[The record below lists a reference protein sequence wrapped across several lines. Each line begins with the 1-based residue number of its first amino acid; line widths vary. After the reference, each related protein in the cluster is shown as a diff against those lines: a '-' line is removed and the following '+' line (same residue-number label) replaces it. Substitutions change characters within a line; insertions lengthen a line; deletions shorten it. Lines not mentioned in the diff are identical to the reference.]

1 MAWNKILWIGP
12 CLHNFF
18 RRVPITNPCSKLTV
32 PFSRHMQPQL
42 GIPNILSKALVHPAC
57 HLLPESR
64 RIQPWWN
71 DWWDIVYTC
80 MHIYIYN
87 AANAAKQKTFVEKLP
102 VNVLVSWIRDHQT
115 PKPQKFH
122 EVMLY
127 QQGCGDELFF
137 LIGSFRPAPLEHQIA
152 LHFRTPTT
160 RLVQRPQPFTLKIVP
175 HVARNVKKSH
185 LS

>member
-1 MAWNKILWIGP
+1 MPPQFLQKG
-12 CLHNFF
+12 
-18 RRVPITNPCSKLTV
+18 TNYQSMFKAHRAIQQTHAASVGNSQYLVQGTSSSGMSS
-32 PFSRHMQPQL
+32 FARISS
-42 GIPNILSKALVHPAC
+42 NSALVKRLVGYSIYMYA
-57 HLLPESR
+57 
-64 RIQPWWN
+64 
-71 DWWDIVYTC
+71 Y
-80 MHIYIYN
+80 IYIYN